1 MLNLVFFA
9 RVKEQLSCAQM
20 SLDWDDSLATLGGL
34 KSHLGSINGET
45 WVTVLNEDNLVCAV
59 NQTVVDQN
67 HEISDG
73 DEVAFFPPV
82 TGG

>member
-9 RVKEQLSCAQM
+9 RVKEQLGCSDM
-20 SLDWDDSLATLGGL
+20 KLDWDGSLATLEALKFHLGGL
-34 KSHLGSINGET
+34 HGET
-45 WVTVLNEDNLVCAV
+45 WIRVLAEDNLVCAV
-59 NQTVVDQN
+59 NQTVVEDDHVLTN
-67 HEISDG
+67 G